1 VLMHAAP
8 LETPADV
15 AWVLASYARE
25 ALARMERAELPALA
39 SVRSALCRPLT
50 PDEARE
56 GTGMWRRIA
65 AILLLQAPLDANYQM
80 VKECSYGAWKAEEAR

>member
-1 VLMHAAP
+1 MHAAP

-25 ALARMERAELPALA
+25 ALARMERADLPALA

-56 GTGMWRRIA
+56 GTGMVRRFDSEWWVQHIRRA
-65 AILLLQAPLDANYQM
+65 RGLLCIDLSD
-80 VKECSYGAWKAEEAR
+80 E